1 MENFVHTN
9 HKSIKTPKITNDRTC
24 SYIWGSLYF
33 LVEYPCPPCKKGT
46 FGQENFQVISH
57 ASETEQKKCRKK
69 RIFMSNVKSH
79 PTPFPEN
86 ISKLRV

>member
-1 MENFVHTN
+1 MTERVHIYGAHN
-9 HKSIKTPKITNDRTC
+9 IFWSNVL
-24 SYIWGSLYF
+24 SL
-33 LVEYPCPPCKKGT
+33 LVKKGT